1 RGYGAV
7 KLESDFLADV
17 WVECEEC
24 QGRRFDRETLDIR
37 YKGKSI
43 ADVFEMSVEE
53 ALQHFENQPKIKHI
67 LQTLHDVGLGYIQLG
82 QPATTLSGG
91 EAQRIKLAK
100 ELARPRTGGTLYI
113 LDEPTTG
120 MHFEDVSHLLDVLH
134 RFVDEGNSVIIVE
147 HHPDVIKTADHIIDL
162 GPEGGAEGGEVVASG
177 TPEQVAEVEESATGQ
192 MLSEIFSRD
201 RALELPSVYRKP
213 HFQTDY
219 VEVKGARQ
227 HNLRNIDARIPRR
240 QMTAF
245 SGVSGSGKTSLAID
259 TIYAEGQRRYVESL
273 SPYAR
278 QFISQMEKPKVDNVR
293 GLSPAVV
300 IDNTNRGS
308 TPRSTVGTVTEIYD
322 YLRVL
327 MSRLGRPHCP
337 SCGAEV
343 GAQSVEQIVDRILST
358 FQGRRL
364 LICAPLHP
372 DRSDDY
378 ATLLERA
385 ERDGWRRMRLD
396 GEVHRLPYDDTID
409 RRRHHD
415 VEIVVD
421 RLAPR
426 TENRSRLAEAVE
438 ASFGISGEDVIAVP
452 EEGGEM
458 TFSRLFACHECGE
471 SYEQITPRSFSF
483 NNPDGWC
490 RRCEGLGTERGVDP
504 ELLMPD
510 DSKSIRNGGVKV
522 WGEIEEGSL
531 LEQMVEALA
540 EYGGFSID
548 DPIGELTEKQRRL
561 ILYGDDEQ
569 VQAGPNLAF
578 EYRGIVPTIEDAGS
592 LSREFRKQSSQLLR
606 DRPCGA
612 CGGDR
617 VRPEA
622 AAVQLRGHTIGEI
635 CNWSLA
641 EAHEFFQN
649 MELDAIERP
658 RAQELL
664 TEIRRRLKFLNDVGL
679 DYLNLHRSAP
689 TLSGGES
696 QRVKLAAQLGADLTG
711 VLYVLDEPTV
721 GVHPRDNDRMLNA
734 LHSLRDEGNTVIV
747 VEHDPQTL
755 GEADHLMDFGPR
767 AGRHGGEIVAKGTQ
781 AGLKRRTASV
791 TGKVLS
797 GELQIQVPD
806 PRRTLPDEDG
816 WLQILGARH
825 NNLRDIDVHIPLQ
838 RLTVV
843 TGPSGSGKS
852 SLIGEILYPEMMFR
866 LQPGAESADPGL
878 HRDITGAEEI
888 ERVVNVDQSPIG
900 QTPRSNPATYV
911 GAYDEIRKLYS
922 QLPLSRMRG
931 YTPGRFSFNKSGG
944 RCEACEGMG
953 SRQVEMHF
961 LPDVWVHCEECGG
974 RRFNDETLEVEYKGH
989 TIADVLDM

>member
-1 RGYGAV
+1 SLEDGAVPLLRSLNNSRRRHWFQGAADHYGFSLDTPISELTDEQFQGLFHGSGDEDLEFYFKHPRRGWEWRHADPWEGLIEWLMRHYRNLKSRHARKRFEDAMRVRECPDCGGARLNEEALAFTIGGKNIAEITSMTVGEAHEFFEALELSDTDQLIAEDALQEIRQRLKFMVKVGLHYLTLDRKAPTLSGGEAQRVRLATQVGSGLVECIYILDEPSIGLHHRDQGKLLETLKELRDLDNTIVVVEHDEQTMLAADHIVDFGPGAGREGGQIVAQGTPKQVARRKSSLTAQYITGEKQIDDRSDGRRDSNGKRLALRGATHNNLKDIDVTFPLGQFICITGVSGSGKSSLVTDTLYPALANELQGAHQAPGQYDTIEGTEHLDKVVVIDQDPIGRTPRSTPATYTKVLDHIRDLYAQLPESRKRGYEPGRFSFNVKEGRCENCSGYGAV

-37 YKGKSI
+37 YKGESI

-53 ALQHFENQPKIKHI
+53 ALQHFENQPKISHI

-177 TPEQVAEVEESATGQ
+177 TPEQVAAVEKSATGQ
-192 MLSEIFSRD
+192 MLAEVFSKD

-213 HFQTDY
+213 HFETDY

-358 FQGRRL
+358 FQGQRL

-378 ATLLERA
+378 ETLLERA

-426 TENRSRLAEAVE
+426 TANRSRLAEAVE

-510 DSKSIRNGGVKV
+510 DGKSIRNGGVKV

-540 EYGGFSID
+540 
-548 DPIGELTEKQRRL
+548 
-561 ILYGDDEQ
+561 
-569 VQAGPNLAF
+569 
-578 EYRGIVPTIEDAGS
+578 
-592 LSREFRKQSSQLLR
+592 
-606 DRPCGA
+606 
-612 CGGDR
+612 
-617 VRPEA
+617 
-622 AAVQLRGHTIGEI
+622 
-635 CNWSLA
+635 
-641 EAHEFFQN
+641 
-649 MELDAIERP
+649 
-658 RAQELL
+658 
-664 TEIRRRLKFLNDVGL
+664 
-679 DYLNLHRSAP
+679 
-689 TLSGGES
+689 
-696 QRVKLAAQLGADLTG
+696 
-711 VLYVLDEPTV
+711 
-721 GVHPRDNDRMLNA
+721 
-734 LHSLRDEGNTVIV
+734 
-747 VEHDPQTL
+747 
-755 GEADHLMDFGPR
+755 
-767 AGRHGGEIVAKGTQ
+767 
-781 AGLKRRTASV
+781 
-791 TGKVLS
+791 
-797 GELQIQVPD
+797 
-806 PRRTLPDEDG
+806 
-816 WLQILGARH
+816 
-825 NNLRDIDVHIPLQ
+825 
-838 RLTVV
+838 
-843 TGPSGSGKS
+843 
-852 SLIGEILYPEMMFR
+852 
-866 LQPGAESADPGL
+866 
-878 HRDITGAEEI
+878 
-888 ERVVNVDQSPIG
+888 
-900 QTPRSNPATYV
+900 
-911 GAYDEIRKLYS
+911 
-922 QLPLSRMRG
+922 
-931 YTPGRFSFNKSGG
+931 
-944 RCEACEGMG
+944 
-953 SRQVEMHF
+953 
-961 LPDVWVHCEECGG
+961 
-974 RRFNDETLEVEYKGH
+974 
-989 TIADVLDM
+989 